1 MTLHPLVKAATLL
14 GWLFMLIALAALW
27 PLLILSLLL
36 ALAVSLFLRHL
47 LRLSKGRPKR
57 STNQQQP
64 EANMA
69 TDPKTWK
76 ITIQATLTARDDVTA
91 DHLHDSLF
99 VGCDKQIQN
108 LKLEEVEVVRQFDP
122 NETPQTT
129 TLAEDMDQLMALV
142 RMGEKIGKG
151 EA

>member
-1 MTLHPLVKAATLL
+1 M
-14 GWLFMLIALAALW
+14 
-27 PLLILSLLL
+27 
-36 ALAVSLFLRHL
+36 
-47 LRLSKGRPKR
+47 
-57 STNQQQP
+57 
-64 EANMA
+64 
-69 TDPKTWK
+69 
-76 ITIQATLTARDDVTA
+76 TA